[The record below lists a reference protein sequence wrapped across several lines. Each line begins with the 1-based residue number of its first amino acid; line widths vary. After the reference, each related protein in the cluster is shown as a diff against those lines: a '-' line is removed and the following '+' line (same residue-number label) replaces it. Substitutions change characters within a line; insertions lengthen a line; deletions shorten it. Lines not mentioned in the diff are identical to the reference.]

1 MIDFINLEQY
11 RENNRIEAKKAS
23 GGFPNSM
30 WETYSSFANTMGGV
44 ILLGVEEYKDT
55 SLHAVDLPDRD
66 KYIEKFW
73 KTVSDKNKVS
83 AKIVTEKDVKKVE
96 YEDKRILVITVP
108 RAERCD
114 RPVYIGG
121 DPYTGTYRRGGEGDY
136 RCTKKQVALMI
147 KDAKLS
153 TADMRTLYQFNL
165 SALDY
170 DCVNEY
176 RNRLNTLSNPELASL
191 SYSGFLK
198 RTGAIRNGKD
208 ERLHPTVAGLLCF
221 GKREQT
227 LKVFPSFSLCYKDLN
242 SPEKDISPEDIS
254 AQNLY
259 SFFLTVSFR
268 LEEIGNKCE
277 SALKEALVN
286 CIVNADYSQG
296 GIVIEN
302 HGNKI
307 AFTNPGN
314 FRLNLDRATKGGVSD
329 PRNIGIKKI
338 FSRLGIG
345 EGLGN
350 GIPYIFEVW
359 RKQGWCAPKFF
370 ERFDPDSITLELS
383 FMQGGEDGKKG
394 NPLPDPLQKTL
405 IIRYLTEERQAT
417 LEEICKSLNIKKEQ
431 ASRILQ
437 SLLSKKIITLQDGFY
452 KLAR

>member
-11 RENNRIEAKKAS
+11 RENNRIEAKKAL

-55 SLHAVDLPDRD
+55 SLHAVDLPNRD
-66 KYIEKFW
+66 AYIKKFW
-73 KTVSDKNKVS
+73 ETVSDKSKVS

-96 YEDKRILVITVP
+96 YEGKRILVITVP

-136 RCTKKQVALMI
+136 RCNKKQVALMI

-153 TADMRTLYQFNL
+153 TADMRTVFKASL

-170 DCVNEY
+170 DCVNAY
-176 RNRLNTLSNPELASL
+176 RQRLSSQSNPELAPL
-191 SYSGFLK
+191 SYSAFLK
-198 RTGAIRNGKD
+198 RMGAARNTKD
-208 ERLHPTVAGLLCF
+208 NRLLPTAAGLLCF
-221 GKREQT
+221 GKREHM
-227 LKVFPSFSLCYKDLN
+227 LKTFPSFSLCYKDL
-242 SPEKDISPEDIS
+242 SDPEKDISAEDIS
-254 AQNLY
+254 AQNLF
-259 SFFLTVSFR
+259 SFFCAVSQR
-268 LEEIGNKCE
+268 LSDMGDKCE
-277 SALKEALVN
+277 GALKEALVN

-296 GIVIEN
+296 GVTIEN
-302 HGNKI
+302 YGEKI
-307 AFTNPGN
+307 RFTNSGS
-314 FRLNLDRATKGGVSD
+314 FRLNPDKAAKGGVSD
-329 PRNIGIKKI
+329 PRNLGVKKI

-359 RKQGWCAPKFF
+359 RKQGWKTPAFR
-370 ERFDPDSITLELS
+370 ENFDPDRITLELEFIS
-383 FMQGGEDGKKG
+383 EDGATSIAPTPE
-394 NPLPDPLQKTL
+394 PLRKTL
-405 IIRYLTEERQAT
+405 AVRYLTTARQAT
-417 LEEICKSLNIKKEQ
+417 LAQIADALNLDEEQ
-431 ASRILQ
+431 TRRILQ
-437 SLLSKKIITLQDGFY
+437 SLLSKKIITLKDGFY